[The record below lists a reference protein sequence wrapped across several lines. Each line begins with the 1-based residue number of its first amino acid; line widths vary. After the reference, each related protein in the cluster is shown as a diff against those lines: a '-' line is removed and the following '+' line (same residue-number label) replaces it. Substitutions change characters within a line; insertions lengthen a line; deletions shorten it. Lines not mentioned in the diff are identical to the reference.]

1 MEAGQIGQNGITVIN
16 PVILDKV
23 REIDGVIIQFQN
35 MAEERVKEIL
45 LRQSYAIR

>member
-1 MEAGQIGQNGITVIN
+1 MEAGQTGQNGITVIN

-35 MAEERVKEIL
+35 MAEELVKEIL